1 MFDPPALKNS
11 VISFLNKR
19 RHSSGG
25 YTLYEGLPDSKN
37 TYYAIRSFEVLDHE
51 PPRLEETLDWLED
64 VHRGGTF
71 AAQGLFYR
79 CSILRDYGRNF
90 EIPEKFTEMLRTS
103 YRKSSLEI
111 TFYMDSVLRMHG
123 EYLDEIPEWVLSIQ
137 NEDGG
142 FGAYG
147 SDIINT
153 RFALEILNGHGM
165 KIPGDEVLQ
174 FTDSC
179 FSDGAWNFTPI
190 SYLPYIE
197 TVHSGFRINE
207 ILRGKV
213 SDVTRFIMKIRN
225 PDGGFRR
232 SVYMGISEPEY
243 TYRAIYML
251 ASIHGW

>member
-1 MFDPPALKNS
+1 MVDPSALKNS
-11 VISFLNKR
+11 VINFLNKR
-19 RHSSGG
+19 RHPGGG

-37 TYYAIRSFEVLDHE
+37 TYYSIRSFEVLGHE

-79 CSILRDYGRNF
+79 CSILRDYGRDF

-103 YRKSSLEI
+103 YRKSNLEI
-111 TFYMDSVLRMHG
+111 TYYMDSVLRMHG
-123 EYLDEIPEWVLSIQ
+123 EYLDEIPEWVLSVQ

-153 RFALEILNGHGM
+153 RFAVEILNAHGM
-165 KIPGDEVLQ
+165 KIDGEKVLE

-190 SYLPYIE
+190 SYPPYIE

-213 SDVTRFIMKIRN
+213 SDVTGFIMKIRN

-251 ASIHGW
+251 APIQGW